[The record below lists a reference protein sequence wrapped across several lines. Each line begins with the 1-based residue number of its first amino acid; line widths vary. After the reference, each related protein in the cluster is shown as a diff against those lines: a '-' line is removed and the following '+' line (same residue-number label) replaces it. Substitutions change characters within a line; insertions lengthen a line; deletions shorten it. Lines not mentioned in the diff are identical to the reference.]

1 MWKSFGIVVL
11 LLSSV
16 ACVEQGTM
24 TQDIT
29 DIKSQIWRIQK
40 DQAEQLSA
48 VKNLESKLAEP
59 QDNTA
64 QADLNATLE
73 EISGNI
79 SILFERVRDLNQKM
93 TFILSR
99 LSDGGS
105 VATPS
110 DNAGDNAGS
119 ETPIRN
125 TAAPASPDSLFSTAY
140 TDYVKGNY
148 EIAAM
153 GFRDFVQN
161 YPDSEKVDNAL
172 YWLGLCMFEQE
183 KYRDAIREFE
193 HVISDYPESDVLP
206 AAMLRKGL
214 ALFEMNSPAVGVLEL
229 QDLIKKF
236 PLSQEAR
243 IARKKLDELQ
253 IKYQ

>member
-1 MWKSFGIVVL
+1 MWKQLAAVL
-11 LLSSV
+11 LIGITLG
-16 ACVEQGTM
+16 CVEQGTM

-40 DQAEQLSA
+40 DQAEQLQA
-48 VKNLESKLAEP
+48 VRDLDARLAEP
-59 QDNTA
+59 DDSGE
-64 QADLNATLE
+64 ADLMATLE
-73 EISGNI
+73 EINGNI

-99 LSDGGS
+99 MTNGGGPS
-105 VATPS
+105 VIDQNEGN
-110 DNAGDNAGS
+110 DNES
-119 ETPIRN
+119 TTETVRRMPG
-125 TAAPASPDSLFSTAY
+125 ASPDALFSTAY

-148 EIAAM
+148 EIAAL
-153 GFRDFVQN
+153 GFRDYVKN
-161 YPDSEKVDNAL
+161 YGDSDKADNAL
-172 YWLGLCMFEQE
+172 YWLGLCYYEQE

-193 HVISDYPESDVLP
+193 RVINEHADSDVMAP
-206 AAMLRKGL
+206 AMLRKGL
-214 ALFEMNSPAVGVLEL
+214 SLFEMNSPAVGVLEL

>member
-1 MWKSFGIVVL
+1 MWKSFGIIVL
-11 LLSSV
+11 LLTSV

-40 DQAEQLSA
+40 DQAEQLNAMKS
-48 VKNLESKLAEP
+48 LESKLSEP
-59 QDNTA
+59 QDSSE
-64 QADLNATLE
+64 QADLQVTLE
-73 EISGNI
+73 EINGNI

-99 LSDGGS
+99 LSDSGS
-105 VATPS
+105 VITPTDNSS
-110 DNAGDNAGS
+110 DNGESD
-119 ETPIRN
+119 TPVRN
-125 TAAPASPDSLFSTAY
+125 TTTPTSPDSLFSTAY

-153 GFRDFVQN
+153 GFRDYVKN
-161 YPDSEKVDNAL
+161 YSDSDKVDNAL

-193 HVISDYPESDVLP
+193 RVISDYPESDVLP

-214 ALFEMNSPAVGVLEL
+214 SLFEMNSPAVGVLEL

>member
-1 MWKSFGIVVL
+1 MWKQLAAMMLIGIMFG
-11 LLSSV
+11 
-16 ACVEQGTM
+16 CVEQGTI

-40 DQAEQLSA
+40 DQAEQLAA
-48 VKNLESKLAEP
+48 VRSLEAGLTNVDESSE
-59 QDNTA
+59 
-64 QADLNATLE
+64 ADLLATLE
-73 EISGNI
+73 EINGNI
-79 SILFERVRDLNQKM
+79 GILFERVRDLNQKM

-99 LSDGGS
+99 MANNGGPAIIS
-105 VATPS
+105 GET
-110 DNAGDNAGS
+110 DTTNNS
-119 ETPIRN
+119 ETTETVSRLPG
-125 TAAPASPDSLFSTAY
+125 ASPDALFSTAY

-148 EIAAM
+148 EIAAL
-153 GFRDFVQN
+153 GFRDYVSN
-161 YPDSEKVDNAL
+161 YKESDKADNAL
-172 YWLGLCMFEQE
+172 YWLGLCYYEQE

-193 HVISDYPESDVLP
+193 RVIHDYKDSDVLAP
-206 AAMLRKGL
+206 SMLRKGL
-214 ALFEMNSPAVGVLEL
+214 SLFEMNSPAVGVLEL

>member
-1 MWKSFGIVVL
+1 MWKQLAAVML
-11 LLSSV
+11 LIGSLG
-16 ACVEQGTM
+16 CVEQGTM
-24 TQDIT
+24 TQDIS

-40 DQAEQLSA
+40 DQAEQLQA
-48 VKNLESKLAEP
+48 VKNLEAGMS
-59 QDNTA
+59 NTENT
-64 QADLNATLE
+64 QEADLLATLE
-73 EISGNI
+73 EINGNI
-79 SILFERVRDLNQKM
+79 NILFERVRDLNQKM

-99 LSDGGS
+99 MSSDTGPIMQPTTNSGETETTTES
-105 VATPS
+105 VTRMP
-110 DNAGDNAGS
+110 G
-119 ETPIRN
+119 
-125 TAAPASPDSLFSTAY
+125 ASPDALFSTAY

-153 GFRDFVQN
+153 GFRDFVKS
-161 YPDSEKVDNAL
+161 YSESDKADNAL
-172 YWLGLCMFEQE
+172 YWLGLCYYEQE

-193 HVISDYPESDVLP
+193 RVINDYPDSDVMAP
-206 AAMLRKGL
+206 SMLRKGL
-214 ALFEMNSPAVGVLEL
+214 SLFEMNSPAVGVLEL

>member
-1 MWKSFGIVVL
+1 MWKQLAAVL
-11 LLSSV
+11 LIGTTLG
-16 ACVEQGTM
+16 CVEQGTL

-40 DQAEQLSA
+40 DQAEQLQA
-48 VKNLESKLAEP
+48 VHDLDARLAQTDESGE
-59 QDNTA
+59 
-64 QADLNATLE
+64 ADLMATLE
-73 EISGNI
+73 EINGNI

-99 LSDGGS
+99 MSNGPSVMASDDTT
-105 VATPS
+105 A
-110 DNAGDNAGS
+110 S
-119 ETPIRN
+119 ESAEMGTTSRMPG
-125 TAAPASPDSLFSTAY
+125 ASPDALFSTAY

-148 EIAAM
+148 EIAAL
-153 GFRDFVQN
+153 GFRDYVKN
-161 YPDSEKVDNAL
+161 YSDSDKADNAL
-172 YWLGLCMFEQE
+172 YWLGLCYYEQE
-183 KYRDAIREFE
+183 KYRDAIREFDR
-193 HVISDYPESDVLP
+193 VINDHADSDVMAP
-206 AAMLRKGL
+206 AMLRKGL
-214 ALFEMNSPAVGVLEL
+214 SLFEMNSPAVGVLEL

>member
-1 MWKSFGIVVL
+1 MWKYFSILAL
-11 LLSSV
+11 LMASV
-16 ACVEQGTM
+16 GCVEQGTM

-40 DQAEQLSA
+40 DQAEQLNA
-48 VKNLESKLAEP
+48 VKGLESKLTEP
-59 QDNTA
+59 EDNTV
-64 QADLNATLE
+64 QADLQATLE
-73 EISGNI
+73 EINGNI

-99 LSDGGS
+99 LSDNGS
-105 VATPS
+105 VITPS
-110 DNAGDNAGS
+110 DDRPENDDS
-119 ETPIRN
+119 QTPIRR
-125 TAAPASPDSLFSTAY
+125 TTTPTSPDSLFSTAY

-153 GFRDFVQN
+153 GFRDYVKN
-161 YPDSEKVDNAL
+161 YPDSDKVDNAL

-183 KYRDAIREFE
+183 KYRDGIREFE
-193 HVISDYPESDVLP
+193 RVINDYPESDVLP